1 MQAMRRDALTPS
13 PWLAHDQVLL
23 GLVLVLT
30 AAGIVM
36 MGSASMDFAAETKEG
51 NAFYFLTFHTAYVAL
66 GLLVM
71 WCMTRVPLAM
81 WNRAGPALLVAG
93 LLLLVLV
100 LIPGIGRVR
109 NGATRWMGIGPLNL
123 QPSEVM
129 KFCFV
134 IFFAGHIQRHSREI
148 AEKLGGLIVPAGV
161 LMLIAV
167 LLLSEPD
174 FGATVVIAG
183 TAVVML
189 FIAGAHLFP
198 FVILL
203 GLAVGAGALL
213 AIFSP
218 YRMARLVTYLDP
230 WQEQF
235 GGGYQLVQAL
245 IAFGRG
251 QVMGVGL
258 GNSVQK
264 LFYLPEAHTDFVFA
278 IIAEELGLIGCV
290 MFIALFSALVGRILW
305 IARAA
310 AARQQVFAAQVCL
323 GVALVVAGQ
332 VFINIG
338 VNAGLLPTKGL
349 TLPFLSYGGSSLVM
363 LFAMMGLVLRAESEV
378 RSGTTALAA
387 PWQGWRV
394 RNA

>member
-1 MQAMRRDALTPS
+1 MFLIWMCTRP
-13 PWLAHDQVLL
+13 
-23 GLVLVLT
+23 
-30 AAGIVM
+30 AA
-36 MGSASMDFAAETKEG
+36 
-51 NAFYFLTFHTAYVAL
+51 
-66 GLLVM
+66 
-71 WCMTRVPLAM
+71 
-81 WNRAGPALLVAG
+81 
-93 LLLLVLV
+93 
-100 LIPGIGRVR
+100 
-109 NGATRWMGIGPLNL
+109 
-123 QPSEVM
+123 
-129 KFCFV
+129 
-134 IFFAGHIQRHSREI
+134 
-148 AEKLGGLIVPAGV
+148 
-161 LMLIAV
+161 
-167 LLLSEPD
+167 
-174 FGATVVIAG
+174 
-183 TAVVML
+183 AVVML

-203 GLAVGAGALL
+203 GLAVSAGALL

-349 TLPFLSYGGSSLVM
+349 TLPFLSYGGSATLV
-363 LFAMMGLVLRAESEV
+363 LLLAFGLVQSAIVHRLR
-378 RSGTTALAA
+378 
-387 PWQGWRV
+387 
-394 RNA
+394 

>member
-1 MQAMRRDALTPS
+1 MQALRRDTAAPA
-13 PWLAHDQVLL
+13 PWLAQDHVLM

-36 MGSASMDFAAETKEG
+36 MGSASMDFAAEEK
-51 NAFYFLTFHTAYVAL
+51 NNNPFYFLVHHTGYVSL
-66 GLLVM
+66 GLLIMGVA
-71 WCMTRVPLAM
+71 TRIPLVFWSRM
-81 WNRAGPALLVAG
+81 GGVLLVAG
-93 LLLLVLV
+93 VLLLVLV
-100 LIPGIGRVR
+100 LIPGIGRER
-109 NGATRWMGIGPLNL
+109 NGATRWMGIGSLNL

-134 IFFAGHIQRHSREI
+134 VYLAGYIQRRSREI
-148 AEKLGGLIVPAGV
+148 TETLGGMVTPAS
-161 LMLIAV
+161 I
-167 LLLSEPD
+167 LLLVAALLLAEPD
-174 FGATVVIAG
+174 FGATVVIGG

-189 FIAGAHLFP
+189 FIAGARLLPFAVLF
-198 FVILL
+198 
-203 GLAVGAGALL
+203 GLAVGSVAAL

-218 YRMARLVTYLDP
+218 YRMKRLVTYLDP

-251 QVMGVGL
+251 EVTGVGL

-278 IIAEELGLIGCV
+278 IIAEELGLIGGV
-290 MFIALFSALVGRILW
+290 FFIALFSALVGRILW

-310 AARQQVFAAQVCL
+310 AARQQLFAAQLCL

-349 TLPFLSYGGSSLVM
+349 TLPFLSYGGSSLVV

-378 RSGTTALAA
+378 RNGTSALVA

-394 RNA
+394 RNG

>member
-1 MQAMRRDALTPS
+1 MQALRRDSAAPE
-13 PWLAHDQVLL
+13 PWLAQDHVLL

-36 MGSASMDFAAETKEG
+36 MGSASMDFAAEK
-51 NAFYFLTFHTAYVAL
+51 NNNPFYFLIYHTGYVSL

-71 WCMTRVPLAM
+71 GVATRIPLAF
-81 WNRAGPALLVAG
+81 WSRTGPVLLVAG

-100 LIPGIGRVR
+100 LIPGIGRER
-109 NGATRWMGIGPLNL
+109 NGATRWMGVGPLNF

-134 IFFAGHIQRHSREI
+134 VYLAGVIQRRSREI
-148 AEKLGGLIVPAGV
+148 TETLGGIMAPAS
-161 LMLIAV
+161 V
-167 LLLSEPD
+167 LLLVAALLLAEPD
-174 FGATVVIAG
+174 FGATVVIGG
-183 TAVVML
+183 TAVAML
-189 FIAGAHLFP
+189 FIAGARLLPFGVLF
-198 FVILL
+198 
-203 GLAVGAGALL
+203 GLAVGSVAAL

-218 YRMARLVTYLDP
+218 YRMKRLATYLDP

-251 QVMGVGL
+251 EVTGVGL

-278 IIAEELGLIGCV
+278 IIAEELGLIGGV
-290 MFIALFSALVGRILW
+290 LFIALFSALVGRILW

-310 AARQQVFAAQVCL
+310 AARQQLFAAHLCL

-349 TLPFLSYGGSSLVM
+349 TLPFLSYGGSSLVV
-363 LFAMMGLVLRAESEV
+363 LFGMMGLVLRAESEV
-378 RSGTTALAA
+378 RNGTSALVA

-394 RNA
+394 RNG

>member
-1 MQAMRRDALTPS
+1 MQAMRRDTPLIRS
-13 PWLAHDQVLL
+13 LLDQDRVLL
-23 GLVLVLT
+23 GLILVLT
-30 AAGIVM
+30 AAGVVM
-36 MGSASMDFAAETKEG
+36 MGSASMDFAAEKR
-51 NAFYFLTFHTAYVAL
+51 NNPFYFLGMHTAFVL
-66 GLLVM
+66 FGLLVM
-71 WCMTRVPLAM
+71 WVMTNIPLAL
-81 WNRAGPALLVAG
+81 WNRAGPTLLVAG

-100 LIPGIGRVR
+100 LVPVIGASR
-109 NGATRWMGIGPLNL
+109 NGATRWIDLGPVNV

-134 IFFAGHIQRHSREI
+134 IYLASYIQRRPRDITDRVAGLREP
-148 AEKLGGLIVPAGV
+148 VV
-161 LMLIAV
+161 FLMVTAA
-167 LLLSEPD
+167 LLLAEPD
-174 FGATVVIAG
+174 FGATVVIGG

-189 FIAGAHLFP
+189 FMAGARVLP
-198 FVILL
+198 FGVLL
-203 GLAVGAGALL
+203 GLAVSGVAALAYL
-213 AIFSP
+213 SP
-218 YRMARLVTYLDP
+218 YRMKRLVTYLDP

-251 QVMGVGL
+251 EVTGVGL

-278 IIAEELGLIGCV
+278 IIAEELGLIGGV
-290 MFIALFSALVGRILW
+290 AFIGLFSALVWRILR

-349 TLPFLSYGGSSLVM
+349 TLPFLSYGGSSLVV
-363 LFAMMGLVLRAESEV
+363 LFAMMGVVLRAETEV
-378 RSGTTALAA
+378 RGGTTALAA